1 MTFVSDRLFQIWDY
15 NVSHSQM
22 LLRSPVSPGDIRN
35 IDIIFWGIDYL
46 GIPSKFQG
54 IEVCEATAEEMAA
67 IHSTVGQKYV
77 KPRVYCLSTGGARFF
92 VAAVGFKIL
101 ENDLDLFES
110 SLEYFLPDRP
120 TKVSGELLAHSCR
133 IETGS

>member
-1 MTFVSDRLFQIWDY
+1 MTFASDRLFQIWDY

-22 LLRSPVSPGDIRN
+22 LLRSPVSPGEIRN
-35 IDIIFWGIDYL
+35 IDIVFWGVAYL
-46 GIPSKFQG
+46 GIPSRFQG

-77 KPRVYCLSTGGARFF
+77 KPALYSLSTSGTQFF
-92 VAAVGFKIL
+92 IAAVGYKVF

-110 SLEYFLPDRP
+110 SLEILSGDRP
-120 TKVSGELLAHSCR
+120 TKVSGEVLAHS
-133 IETGS
+133 